1 MSRAYLPNAI
11 YKIYLLIYAIAA
23 LTIRSNIKSGSIGIK
38 SFEGRRTESGRGDV
52 ALPTAP
58 LPDSI

>member
-38 SFEGRRTESGRGDV
+38 SFEGRRIESGRGAV
-52 ALPTAP
+52 GRATYRRETQL
-58 LPDSI
+58 